1 MKSLSDI
8 IKTKEFNPDKRNS
21 YEFQAYG
28 NMLAEELGDQ
38 KHRALYIKLAKTE
51 PRNLLEMARV
61 YVKSSENALTR
72 GRLFM
77 WKLTELKKELKQR
90 SK

>member
-8 IKTKEFNPDKRNS
+8 IKARKPARDYRNS
-21 YEFQAYG
+21 KEFQAFG
-28 NMLAEELGDQ
+28 NMVAEELGDI

-51 PRNLLEMARV
+51 NRTLLEQALDF
-61 YVKSSENALTR
+61 VKDAPHAHTK

-77 WKLTELKKELKQR
+77 WKLTQLKE
-90 SK
+90 SKK